1 MDSYEWSRIIP
12 PWVFPTWA
20 TALGLVLGSFAN
32 VCIHRLPEHRT
43 VLWGRSACPACGHRI
58 RAVDNLPIVSW
69 LWLGGRCRDC
79 GATISWRY
87 PLVELLTG
95 LLCLGLAL
103 LFGPGAGFAV
113 MALFGLAL
121 VVLFFTDL
129 ETMLLPDAVT
139 LTGTVTG
146 ILLAPWNPL
155 LTDEGAPGSGRPMLS
170 ALGGALAGAG
180 LVLVIML
187 GWRLWSRGR
196 LGPEATEEERTGM
209 GQGDLKMLALIGA
222 FVGLKQVFV
231 VTFMAAILG
240 SVVGLVLMAVRGD
253 GRRTV
258 LPFGTFLALA
268 ALGTI
273 FYGEAA
279 LAWYLRLLGFS

>member
-12 PWVFPTWA
+12 PWLFPAWA

-43 VLWGRSACPACGHRI
+43 VVRGRSACPACGHRI
-58 RAVDNLPIVSW
+58 RALDNLPLVSW

-79 GATISWRY
+79 GASISWRY

-95 LLCLGLAL
+95 LLYLGLAL
-103 LFGPGAGFAV
+103 RFGPGAGFAV

-121 VVLFFTDL
+121 VILFFTDL

-139 LTGTVTG
+139 LTGTASGV
-146 ILLAPWNPL
+146 LLAPWNPL
-155 LTDEGAPGSGRPMLS
+155 LTAEGAAGFGRPVLS
-170 ALGGALAGAG
+170 ALGGGLAGAG
-180 LVLVIML
+180 LVLAIMA
-187 GWRLWSRGR
+187 GWRLWARGR

-231 VTFMAAILG
+231 VTFVAAVLG
-240 SVVGLVLMAVRGD
+240 SAVGMALMAVRGG
-253 GRRTV
+253 GRRTI
-258 LPFGTFLALA
+258 LPFGAFLALA
-268 ALGTI
+268 ALGTV